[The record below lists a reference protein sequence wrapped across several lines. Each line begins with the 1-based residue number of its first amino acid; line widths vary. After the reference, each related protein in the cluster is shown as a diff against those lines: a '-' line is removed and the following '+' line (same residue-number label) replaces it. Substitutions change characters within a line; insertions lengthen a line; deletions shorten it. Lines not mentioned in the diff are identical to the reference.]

1 MNFDELCNAV
11 MKFDDSVRFAGIL
24 DKNGKLVSG
33 GYKDGLTTHLQ
44 SDESKM
50 SFHYTSRGW
59 ENRKNISHRVGKEKF
74 AIVEFEK
81 VKQISIPVD
90 NQNILLTSVEPETD
104 HDQIVKSVF
113 TLEQFVIDSI
123 RPSFCVLE

>member
-1 MNFDELCNAV
+1 MSFDELCKSV
-11 MKFDDSVRFAGIL
+11 MKINDDIRFAGIL
-24 DKNGKLVSG
+24 DKNGQLVYG
-33 GYKDGLTTHLQ
+33 GYRDGLTVHLQ

-50 SFHYTSRGW
+50 SFHYASRSW

-74 AIVEFEK
+74 AMVEFEK

-90 NQNILLTSVEPETD
+90 NQNILLISAEPRID

-113 TLEQFVIDSI
+113 GLLNNF
-123 RPSFCVLE
+123 